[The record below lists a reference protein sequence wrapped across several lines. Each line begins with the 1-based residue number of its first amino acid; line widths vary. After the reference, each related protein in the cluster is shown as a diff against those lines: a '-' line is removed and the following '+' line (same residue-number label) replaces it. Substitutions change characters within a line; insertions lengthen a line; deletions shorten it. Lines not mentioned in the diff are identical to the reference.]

1 MVLKSTRV
9 QNPLCFLPVCV
20 LYYSACANT
29 IRVIVYIAHAP
40 IIIHRC
46 MACSDLLLA

>member
-9 QNPLCFLPVCV
+9 QNPRCFLPVCV
-20 LYYSACANT
+20 LYSACANT
-29 IRVIVYIAHAP
+29 IRVIAHAP